1 MITQI
6 ELYLTFKEYELKQA
20 EVNILQEL
28 AFKYIQDGG
37 IVTED
42 IKTKIKMIVS
52 DFNRIKERHFFIK
65 EQYIREQMSLLG
77 FPSPGALP
85 PLPSAL
91 PPLPSA
97 PPPLSALPPL
107 PSAPPP
113 LSALPPLSAPPGL
126 VPLRSAPP
134 RRFLPLGNGTFGIYP
149 YPLSYY

>member
-1 MITQI
+1 MVCIQCINTMITQI

-107 PSAPPP
+107 
-113 LSALPPLSAPPGL
+113 SAPPGL